1 MSEFVNKD
9 EVIGKVQDAKS
20 LSYLLRFTKNN
31 RKEYIISIFMLV
43 VSSILTITTA
53 WLIGQLVQKGL
64 VEKNLINAIGF
75 ATLVFVFELVS
86 ILLIWKGREI
96 LADAATNSILLI
108 RKKLFSHIHALPIS
122 YYDREPQGRTITRMT
137 HDVEGIENFL
147 TGSIGRMATG
157 IFTFVV
163 ALVAMLLTDMKLG
176 ILLSLSMLPSLFI
189 LFGTRRYN
197 RDLNRRSSKAS
208 SLCNAKLSEFINSLP
223 VIRAFGLENWSYQK
237 YQEIILHY
245 RDCFYANNRFFSLT
259 RPLILFLC
267 ELPMVLLFYF
277 GGVAII
283 KGELSVG
290 VFVAFMGYCNRFS
303 GPLMMLSREISVIQ
317 QAFTSAERV
326 TTFLQAKTEK
336 DLLGVNGS
344 LKPKEFKGKIDFKAV
359 DMSYDGKKSVLR
371 KVSFNISAGEKV
383 GLVGRTGSGKTT
395 TVSLLSRLYEFQ
407 SGEILIDDIP
417 LRSIERNY
425 LRDNIGFVSQDVII
439 FKGTL
444 AENLICERNV
454 SLEAVEKAC
463 ELTGLK
469 KVMLKNNL
477 SLDSMIL
484 DLGANLSAGEKQLVS
499 LTRVLLKNPGI
510 LILDEATANIDPF
523 YEKLIHD
530 AVDKIMLGRTC
541 LIIAHRLSTLE
552 SCDRIFVFDKGE
564 LVEQGDHH
572 ELLSLNGHFRS
583 LQKNSEVT
591 IRV

>member
-454 SLEAVEKAC
+454 SLGAVEKAC

>member
-523 YEKLIHD
+523 YEKLIHN

>member
-1 MSEFVNKD
+1 MSKFVNKD

-523 YEKLIHD
+523 YEKLIHN